1 VKAVLLDLDDTL
13 LDYSGGAELCW
24 AQACAA
30 VAGALDQTRLLAEL
44 GAARRW
50 FWSDPE
56 RHRRERID
64 MMRAWTSIAAH
75 ALERCGATDAGRAAA
90 AVAEDFATR
99 RRATMPLFPEARD
112 VLSALRARG
121 LPLALVTNGDARE
134 QRAKIER
141 HALAPFFDAIL
152 IEGEMGVGKPEAVVY
167 RRALDALGVQAG
179 PEVWMV
185 GDHLEFD
192 VAGSQRAGLRA
203 AWIDRPGAG
212 LPPGAAARPDRILR
226 TLAQLTRATVAP

>member
-1 VKAVLLDLDDTL
+1 
-13 LDYSGGAELCW
+13 
-24 AQACAA
+24 
-30 VAGALDQTRLLAEL
+30 
-44 GAARRW
+44 
-50 FWSDPE
+50 
-56 RHRRERID
+56 
-64 MMRAWTSIAAH
+64 MMRAWTTIVAH
-75 ALERCGATDAGRAAA
+75 ALERCGAADPGRAAA
-90 AVAEDFATR
+90 LAEDFAAR
-99 RRATMPLFPEARD
+99 RRAIMTLFPEAHD
-112 VLSALRARG
+112 VLRALRARG

-192 VAGSQRAGLRA
+192 VG
-203 AWIDRPGAG
+203 G
-212 LPPGAAARPDRILR
+212 LPAGGAPSRVDRSARRGAAAGLGPQPDRILR
-226 TLAQLTRATVAP
+226 TLDQLTRATVAP

>member
-13 LDYSGGAELCW
+13 LDYSGGAEQCW

-30 VAGALDQTRLLAEL
+30 GASALDQTLLLAEL
-44 GAARRW
+44 GTVRRW

-64 MMRAWTSIAAH
+64 MMRAWTTIVAH
-75 ALERCGATDAGRAAA
+75 ALERCGAADPGRAA

-99 RRATMPLFPEARD
+99 RRAIMTLFPEAHD
-112 VLSALRARG
+112 VLRALRARG

-167 RRALDALGVQAG
+167 RRALEALGVQAG

-212 LPPGAAARPDRILR
+212 LPPGSAAQPDRILR
-226 TLAQLTRATVAP
+226 TLDQLTRATVAP

>member
-13 LDYSGGAELCW
+13 LDYSSGAEQCW
-24 AQACAA
+24 AQACEAG
-30 VAGALDQTRLLAEL
+30 AGALDQTVLLTEL
-44 GAARRW
+44 AHARRT

-56 RHRRERID
+56 RHRRERTN
-64 MMRAWTSIAAH
+64 MLRAWTAIVAQ
-75 ALERCGATDAGRAAA
+75 ALERCGAADPRRAA

-99 RRATMPLFPEARD
+99 RRAVMTLFPEARE
-112 VLSALRARG
+112 VLGALRARG

-141 HALAPFFDAIL
+141 HELAPFFDAIL

-167 RRALDALGVQAG
+167 RRALAALGVSAG
-179 PEVWMV
+179 PGVWMV

-192 VAGSQRAGLRA
+192 VAGSQRVGLSA

-212 LPPGAAARPDRILR
+212 LPPAAAVRPDRILR
-226 TLAQLTRATVAP
+226 ALGELTRVTVAP